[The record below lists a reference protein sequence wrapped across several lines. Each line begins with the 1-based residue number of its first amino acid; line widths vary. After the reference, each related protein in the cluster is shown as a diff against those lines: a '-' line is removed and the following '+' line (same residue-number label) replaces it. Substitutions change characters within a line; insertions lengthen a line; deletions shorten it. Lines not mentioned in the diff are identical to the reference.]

1 MSVIESSQE
10 WAAEVAAKADIDD
23 VDAVR
28 RILDDE
34 DIPGG
39 RVLPSRRKLHLDAV
53 HFAGVKSLA
62 RPDDGTGPGQAFSPF
77 SFTQRFENPVTAF
90 ATLGKNDAGKSTII
104 NMIQWGIRGIS
115 TGLQADVRSW
125 TRQAAVAFHVDSE
138 PMLVGWRVDRGVPV
152 GQILTLPAGEA
163 ISWASVDE
171 EGRRYAEKETAASS
185 ELGATERG
193 DQPLPTAIEIQMQR
207 LVDDGAIVVGTF
219 TDETS
224 FEAAINSVMTSR
236 LGFEP
241 LRAWQKNKGATD
253 ISDGGIAVH
262 DWSLWSQAL
271 IISDSK
277 NSSTLGETP
286 MMAGR
291 VLQMYLGTAWGP
303 SASAAAARKAQLE
316 GELASLKRRQR
327 ADQQTRQG
335 SISELEGRIRELEGE
350 LAQLP
355 SQDSL
360 EAIDRALGEARA
372 AATAYANANAEV
384 AERARAY
391 GTAGLDLQSAEADEL
406 ALAEAAV
413 TRRFWHSLEP
423 SCCPRCD
430 AVVDETRMKREQ
442 SGHCSLCDSPV
453 ELDSTGA
460 GEAAQSQN
468 VAVAVDVSDAPQP
481 NTEEDPDDLLL
492 AHQRVEWLREQF
504 ELASTEHDRATKAR
518 EAAQEELDRTR
529 ALVTGPQSDPAARRA
544 VEFQI
549 ENLRGRLE
557 ERTTIVVPADDLS
570 VQQRTIDVL
579 GAAEVIAK
587 NRRQDE
593 QSTMLAEVSERV
605 TEIARRLG
613 ISQLEKAELKGN
625 AHLPVVKGGAAA
637 NFGQLTDGERLRLKI
652 AVVVAL
658 LHVGTAAGVGRHP
671 GVLIID
677 SFLREE
683 LNPDDAT
690 GLLKELVDVA
700 TDYGLQV
707 ITSSANG
714 DVLAASLPIGS
725 VRLAG
730 PDGMMW

>member
-1 MSVIESSQE
+1 MSVVESSQE
-10 WAAEVAAKADIDD
+10 WAAEVAAKAGFDD

-62 RPDDGTGPGQAFSPF
+62 GSDDGTGAGQVFSPF

-138 PMLVGWRVDRGVPV
+138 PMLVAWRVDRGVPV
-152 GQILTLPAGEA
+152 GQILTLPADDA
-163 ISWASVDE
+163 ISWASLDE
-171 EGRRYAEKETAASS
+171 KARRYAEGEAASS
-185 ELGATERG
+185 GLTGAESS
-193 DQPLPTAIEIQMQR
+193 DPPQPTAIEIQMEQ

-224 FEAAINSVMTSR
+224 FEAAINSVMTTR

-253 ISDGGIAVH
+253 ISDGSIAVH

-271 IISDSK
+271 VISDSK

-391 GTAGLDLQSAEADEL
+391 GTAGLDLESAEADEV

-430 AVVDETRMKREQ
+430 VVVDETRMKREQ
-442 SGHCSLCDSPV
+442 SGHCSLCNSPW
-453 ELDSTGA
+453 ELDSTGT

-504 ELASTEHDRATKAR
+504 QLASTEHDRATKAR

-529 ALVTGPQSDPAARRA
+529 ALVTGPQSDPSARRA
-544 VEFQI
+544 LEFQI

-557 ERTTIVVPADDLS
+557 ERTIIVAPDDLS
-570 VQQRTIDVL
+570 VKQRTIDVL

-714 DVLAASLPIGS
+714 EVLAASLPNGS

-730 PDGMMW
+730 ADGMMW